1 MVGLETAKWSDNSP
15 ADIGRLRSS
24 CSTRRRVGSERALN
38 TLFTSLYLANHRTI
52 VKRQFRTASR
62 LGAVLFT
69 RWFCETGCSAAW
81 RRGGPART
89 RRILHRGVRR
99 IFPRPLLRVV
109 GPSTSSKREA
119 RSSTTQ
125 RFPSSLSG

>member
-52 VKRQFRTASR
+52 VKRQFRSISSQEWDDSDMDSIIASHFDWSR
-62 LGAVLFT
+62 PRISRIVYTEAIHT
-69 RWFCETGCSAAW
+69 RGYGKFGRIANGESAFRHLRMS
-81 RRGGPART
+81 RRHSAGNAG
-89 RRILHRGVRR
+89 
-99 IFPRPLLRVV
+99 
-109 GPSTSSKREA
+109 
-119 RSSTTQ
+119 
-125 RFPSSLSG
+125 